1 MGPVLAYF
9 SFLKRVKINS
19 TSVFEAAYCML
30 STVSGVGDIKMHKSW
45 LLPLT
50 ISLCVCLSVKK

>member
-1 MGPVLAYF
+1 MGPILAYF

-19 TSVFEAAYCML
+19 TSFFEAAYCML

-50 ISLCVCLSVKK
+50 LSLCVC